1 MTYDAYMMA
10 LTAVSGA
17 SLILICMGRKRLTEI
32 AKVLGR
38 GLWYRLIISPA
49 HTGQDGCACDTCSVG
64 RHYES
69 LPTVTPADRYALDEA
84 RARLAENTAEL
95 AVTELE
101 LEAATQRLLDAIHE
115 PCEPSCNCIEHTW
128 SAIADAY
135 GESHPDF
142 EFEMDED
149 DADAWD
155 EISASLDGP
164 SSRSDTQ

>member
-1 MTYDAYMMA
+1 MTHDAWMIA
-10 LTAVSGA
+10 ITGVSGA
-17 SLILICMGRKRLTEI
+17 TLLLMCIGRKRLREI
-32 AKVLGR
+32 RDRIGMHI
-38 GLWYRLIISPA
+38 YRWMVISPA
-49 HTGQDGCACDTCSVG
+49 HTGQDGCTCDTCSVG